1 MYTWRSTRTTKDFR
15 ELDNT
20 RELTSY
26 AIQSQYSASE
36 KILAVCAGF
45 QKRIDPHFD
54 VDLFYKKMF
63 DIYTAQGVGL
73 DNWGVILQ
81 MPRTIPGPFLG
92 PCFGFDPSGCHPF
105 YHPDGSEMTY
115 PPCGYDHADD
125 DCPEV
130 VCFQSGP
137 TTHPGGNTGAPPMP
151 GNIPQTNPFAV
162 FTADTWPTKITA
174 VATAGFNYLPGWLFT
189 VVYKCDA
196 SGNNAVP
203 IADGG
208 LTRIGGSA
216 SAGQILYEFA
226 TTPFDPTLPGIMV
239 TISASAPFDNLPGLD
254 IFGCVPPPPAPD
266 PNAPIIHNYPFVPD
280 SSAADPDAFLITLDD
295 EHYRL
300 VLLYKALANISAS
313 DAATQNKL
321 LSILIDSGVGDMP
334 NTGYVLQVDTMVI
347 RWVFEDFLDSIQ
359 LAIFKAVGTLARGAG
374 VGWEL
379 YAINP
384 RMVFGF
390 DGSGM
395 QPFNQAVFVPDYA
408 MITPSLS

>member
-63 DIYTAQGVGL
+63 DIYTAEGVGL

-105 YHPDGSEMTY
+105 YHQDGSELTY
-115 PPCGYDHADD
+115 PPCGYDYAGD

-130 VCFQSGP
+130 VCFHSGKMGG
-137 TTHPGGNTGAPPMP
+137 TTGSG
-151 GNIPQTNPFAV
+151 GNIPETNPRAV
-162 FTADTWPTKITA
+162 FTADTWPQVVRA
-174 VATAGFNYLPGWLFT
+174 VVTGTVTTTGWLNLYFAKSDTAGNGLKT
-189 VVYKCDA
+189 
-196 SGNNAVP
+196 
-203 IADGG
+203 IA
-208 LTRIGGSA
+208 TIAA
-216 SAGQILYEFA
+216 SAGTLAPPDNPSGATWNAGSLYGEV
-226 TTPFDPTLPGIMV
+226 TLPPFDPAYPALNFTYRTDLGFTLAAGAAMDV
-239 TISASAPFDNLPGLD
+239 Y
-254 IFGCVPPPPAPD
+254 GCIPAPD
-266 PNAPIIHNYPFVPD
+266 SDVIHNYPFVPD
-280 SSAADPDAFLITLDD
+280 SSATDPDAFLITLDD
-295 EHYRL
+295 EHYRM

-321 LSILIDSGVGDMP
+321 LSVLIDSGVGDMP
-334 NTGYVLQVDTMVI
+334 NVGYVLQVDTMVI
-347 RWVFEDFLDSIQ
+347 RWVFEDFLDSMQ

-379 YAINP
+379 YAIDP

-390 DGSGM
+390 DGSQM